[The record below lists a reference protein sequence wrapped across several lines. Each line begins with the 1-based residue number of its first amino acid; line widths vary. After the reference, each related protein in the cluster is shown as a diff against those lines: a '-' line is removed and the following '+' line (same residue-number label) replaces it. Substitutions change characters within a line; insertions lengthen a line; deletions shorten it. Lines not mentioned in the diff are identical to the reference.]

1 MISFLDSKELRKE
14 AEAFALKAGNG
25 KYAIISAHDRKGK
38 PVTIKASGDERPD
51 FVPPCFDKEAYDATL
66 SAYPERKD
74 LLASLFTYHRWDGK
88 AFSPDEAEDHPI
100 LRAADYALRHKLEM
114 TGIAS
119 FMINDGHIIYEESLP
134 DTLWKMLGL
143 RFIYADE
150 SIAVIDKDAGLLSAP
165 GKGDEKL
172 DSASYRF
179 HRLFPSSPE
188 CCFTHRL
195 DMDTS
200 GLLVLAFTK
209 EAHRNVSMQFEAR
222 TIKKEYEA
230 ILTGVL
236 EEDEGTII
244 ASMRLDTDHR
254 PLQIIDE
261 IYGKK
266 AITRWK
272 KLGTENGN
280 TRVRF
285 FPETG
290 RTHQLRVHSRYIG
303 HPIIGDRLYGIREEG
318 QRLMLHASYIEL
330 NHPVSGQRISFSSPS
345 PF

>member
-14 AEAFALKAGNG
+14 AEAFALKVGNG

-38 PVTIKASGDERPD
+38 PVTIKASGDERPG

-179 HRLFPSSPE
+179 HRLCPWRNNTILFIE
-188 CCFTHRL
+188 CRSLCVVLCMRRVMLLCACTA
-195 DMDTS
+195 S
-200 GLLVLAFTK
+200 GI
-209 EAHRNVSMQFEAR
+209 EAKTVPPA
-222 TIKKEYEA
+222 KKVWWMEF
-230 ILTGVL
+230 
-236 EEDEGTII
+236 
-244 ASMRLDTDHR
+244 
-254 PLQIIDE
+254 
-261 IYGKK
+261 
-266 AITRWK
+266 RWP
-272 KLGTENGN
+272 
-280 TRVRF
+280 R
-285 FPETG
+285 
-290 RTHQLRVHSRYIG
+290 
-303 HPIIGDRLYGIREEG
+303 
-318 QRLMLHASYIEL
+318 
-330 NHPVSGQRISFSSPS
+330 
-345 PF
+345 